1 MTTELP
7 QISPPRAPGRND
19 PCWCGSGKKYK
30 RCHLDADQAL
40 QPAEPRRAPAGLEP
54 GRVSP
59 ALPVPP
65 EIPRPDYAAS
75 GRPKRTGG
83 GDVKTA
89 EELARLRRACKDAAR
104 VLQVAGAAVR
114 PGVTTDALDA
124 VAHAEIV
131 RLGCYPSPLNYGGF
145 PKSICTSVNEVICH
159 GIPDSRPLADGDIV
173 NLDIT
178 VYKDG
183 MHGDC
188 SATFLVGQVDA
199 ESQRLVRVAKECLDV
214 GIAAV
219 KPGLPVR
226 AIGRAV
232 EAHASRHGFGVVRA
246 YCGHGIGASFH
257 TQLQIPHHDS
267 PGARTI
273 MVPGM
278 TFTVEPMITAG
289 SWEALVWRD
298 GWTAVTADGKRSA
311 QFEHTLVVT
320 EDGAEILT
328 VV

>member
-1 MTTELP
+1 MTETL
-7 QISPPRAPGRND
+7 QTASPRAPGRND

-30 RCHLDADQAL
+30 RCHLDADAAL
-40 QPAEPRRAPAGLEP
+40 QPAEPRHPAPGLQP

-59 ALPVPP
+59 PLPVPP
-65 EIPRPDYAAS
+65 EIPRPEYAVS
-75 GRPKRTGG
+75 GRPRRAGG
-83 GDVKTA
+83 GDVKTP
-89 EELARLRRACKDAAR
+89 EELERLRRACKDAAR

-124 VAHAEIV
+124 VAHEEIV
-131 RLGCYPSPLNYGGF
+131 RLGCYPSPLNYSGF

-159 GIPDSRPLADGDIV
+159 GIPDSRPLAEGDIV

-188 SATFLVGQVDA
+188 SATFLVGEVDA
-199 ESQRLVRVAKECLDV
+199 ESRRLVRVTRECLDV

-219 KPGLPVR
+219 KPGLPIRV
-226 AIGRAV
+226 IGRAI

-267 PGARTI
+267 PGAKTL

-289 SWEALVWRD
+289 TWEALVWRD

-320 EDGAEILT
+320 EGGAEILT
-328 VV
+328 LP

>member
-1 MTTELP
+1 MTELP
-7 QISPPRAPGRND
+7 QISTPRAPGRND

-30 RCHLDADQAL
+30 RCHLDADAAL
-40 QPAEPRRAPAGLEP
+40 QPAEPRQPSRGLEP

-59 ALPVPP
+59 PLPVPP
-65 EIPRPDYAAS
+65 EIARPDYAVS

-83 GDVKTA
+83 GDVKTP
-89 EELARLRRACKDAAR
+89 EELVRLRRACADAAR

-114 PGVTTDALDA
+114 PGITTDALDA

-159 GIPDSRPLADGDIV
+159 GIPDSRPLAEGDIV

-178 VYKDG
+178 VFKDG

-188 SATFLVGQVDA
+188 SATFLVGEVDA
-199 ESQRLVRVAKECLDV
+199 ESKRLVRVAKECLDL

-219 KPGLPVR
+219 KPGLQIRV
-226 AIGRAV
+226 IGRAI
-232 EAHASRHGFGVVRA
+232 EAHAIRHGFGVVRA

-257 TQLQIPHHDS
+257 TQLQIPHHDT
-267 PGARTI
+267 PGAKTV

-278 TFTVEPMITAG
+278 TFTIEPMITAG
-289 SWEALVWRD
+289 TWEALVWRD
-298 GWTAVTADGKRSA
+298 DWTAVTADGKRSA
-311 QFEHTLVVT
+311 QFEHTVVVT

-328 VV
+328 LP